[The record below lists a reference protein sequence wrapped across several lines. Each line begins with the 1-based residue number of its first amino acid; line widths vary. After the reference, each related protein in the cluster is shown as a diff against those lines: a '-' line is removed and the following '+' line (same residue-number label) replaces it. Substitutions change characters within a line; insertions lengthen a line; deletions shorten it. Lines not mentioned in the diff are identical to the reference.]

1 MFVDFL
7 RDVRTLPATATMTGR
22 QIVDDQM
29 MYGAENFYR
38 MWLKPRRRRHGFPDL
53 EQ

>member
-7 RDVRTLPATATMTGR
+7 RDVRTFPATATMTGR
-22 QIVDDQM
+22 QIVYDQM

-38 MWLKPRRRRHGFPDL
+38 MWLKAETQKARVP
-53 EQ
+53 